1 MPQHGRVLWR
11 HLGAHSICTVHWSII
26 NVKSYVVVT
35 VAEAHVPTEPGFTM
49 PVSRVIGAARHM
61 VAANISPFPGGVRF
75 GVHWAG
81 LGPGDIGA
89 FPFLNIWTDITVFDP
104 KDRSVQLVVGN
115 TTEANMAQAQP
126 G

>member
-11 HLGAHSICTVHWSII
+11 HLGDHSICTVHWSII

-35 VAEAHVPTEPGFTM
+35 VAEADVPSGPLVTM

-81 LGPGDIGA
+81 LGPHDIGA
-89 FPFLNIWTDITVFDP
+89 FPHLNIWTDITVFGP
-104 KDRSVQLVVGN
+104 KEPSVQLVVSN
-115 TTEANMAQAQP
+115 TTEANMAHAGP
-126 G
+126 S